1 MRVLCHWLGSLVG
14 SWEGGCS
21 GGGCGGGSGRADN
34 FEWDGAVG
42 SVMVVGAVFVTG
54 IASC

>member
-42 SVMVVGAVFVTG
+42 SDHAYWTQEDELIGQ
-54 IASC
+54 